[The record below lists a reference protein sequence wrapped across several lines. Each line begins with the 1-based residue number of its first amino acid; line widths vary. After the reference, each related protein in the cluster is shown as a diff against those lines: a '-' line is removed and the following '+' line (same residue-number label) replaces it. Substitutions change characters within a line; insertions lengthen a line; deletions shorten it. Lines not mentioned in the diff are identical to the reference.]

1 MQLLRDV
8 STCSASAGVFAQPRA
23 ITDIGSLEIPQCS
36 SLLPY
41 RSMLS
46 FGGSTGAIVK
56 RREFMTLLGGAAATW
71 PLEARA
77 QQGAMPVI
85 GFLSAGS
92 PTTTAALGTWR
103 QVLADAGFVEG
114 RNVAIEY
121 RFAEG
126 KYDRLPALA
135 AELVRRQVAVIV
147 AIPTPAALAAKA
159 ATTTIPIVFIAAEDP
174 VKVGLVANLARPGG
188 NVTGGSILF
197 AELGPKQLGLLREL
211 VPTAARIG
219 LLVNPNNIN
228 AEDVTKDVT
237 AAGGA
242 AGVEIE
248 VVHAS
253 NILEID
259 AAFASLVRKRADALV
274 AATDSFFFNRRL
286 QLATLATR
294 HAIPAV
300 FNAREYAE
308 VGALMSYG
316 TSLTE
321 AFRQVGIYTG
331 RILQGA
337 KPADL
342 PVVQS
347 SKFEFV
353 INLSTARALGID
365 IPPTLLARADEVI
378 E

>member
-1 MQLLRDV
+1 M
-8 STCSASAGVFAQPRA
+8 
-23 ITDIGSLEIPQCS
+23 
-36 SLLPY
+36 
-41 RSMLS
+41 
-46 FGGSTGAIVK
+46 K
-56 RREFMTLLGGAAATW
+56 RREFITLLGGAAAW
-71 PLEARA
+71 PFAARA
-77 QQGAMPVI
+77 QRSAMPVI

-126 KYDRLPALA
+126 KYNRLPALA

-228 AEDVTKDVT
+228 AEDVTKDV
-237 AAGGA
+237 AGGA
-242 AGVEIE
+242 AGVEME

-353 INLSTARALGID
+353 INLSTARAIGID
-365 IPPTLLARADEVI
+365 IPATLIARADEVI

>member
-1 MQLLRDV
+1 MNRRHFIATL
-8 STCSASAGVFAQPRA
+8 
-23 ITDIGSLEIPQCS
+23 GS
-36 SLLPY
+36 
-41 RSMLS
+41 
-46 FGGSTGAIVK
+46 
-56 RREFMTLLGGAAATW
+56 AAAW
-71 PLEARA
+71 PLAARA
-77 QQGAMPVI
+77 QQPAMPVI
-85 GFLSAGS
+85 GYLGAGS
-92 PTTTAALGTWR
+92 SATSASTATIFR
-103 QVLADAGFVEG
+103 QILAAAGYVEG

-135 AELVRRQVAVIV
+135 AELVRHQVAVIV
-147 AIPTPAALAAKA
+147 AVPTPAALAAKA

-188 NVTGGSILF
+188 NVTGGSVLF
-197 AELGPKQLGLLREL
+197 AELGPKQLGMLREI
-211 VPTAARIG
+211 VPTAVRIG
-219 LLVNPNNIN
+219 LLVNPSNVN
-228 AEDVTKDVT
+228 AADVTKDLT
-237 AAGGA
+237 AAGA
-242 AGVEIE
+242 AMGVQIE
-248 VVHAS
+248 LVQAS

-274 AATDSFFFNRRL
+274 VGTDSFFFNRRL

-300 FNAREYAE
+300 YNAREYAE
-308 VGALMSYG
+308 AGGLMSYG
-316 TSLTE
+316 TSLVE

-353 INLSTARALGID
+353 INLSTARAVGID
-365 IPPTLLARADEVI
+365 VSPTLLARADEVI

>member
-1 MQLLRDV
+1 L
-8 STCSASAGVFAQPRA
+8 
-23 ITDIGSLEIPQCS
+23 
-36 SLLPY
+36 
-41 RSMLS
+41 
-46 FGGSTGAIVK
+46 K
-56 RREFMTLLGGAAATW
+56 RRDFITLLSGAAAAW
-71 PLEARA
+71 PLAARA
-77 QQGAMPVI
+77 QQPAMPVI
-85 GFLSAGS
+85 GY
-92 PTTTAALGTWR
+92 LG
-103 QVLADAGFVEG
+103 AGFPAPGASAVAILRQGLTEAGYVEG

-126 KYDRLPALA
+126 KYDRLPSMA

-147 AIPTPAALAAKA
+147 AVPNPAALAAKA
-159 ATTTIPIVFIAAEDP
+159 ATTTIPIVFLTADDP
-174 VKVGLVANLARPGG
+174 VKLDLVANLARPGG
-188 NVTGGSILF
+188 NVTGASILF

-211 VPTAARIG
+211 VPTAVRIG
-219 LLVNPNNIN
+219 LLINPSNVNAADI
-228 AEDVTKDVT
+228 TKDLT
-237 AAGGA
+237 AAGA
-242 AGVEIE
+242 AMGVQIE
-248 VVHAS
+248 VVQAS

-259 AAFASLVRKRADALV
+259 AAFTSLVRKRAEALV
-274 AATDSFFFNRRL
+274 VGTDSFFFNRRL

-300 FNAREYAE
+300 YNAREYAE
-308 VGALMSYG
+308 AGGLMSYG
-316 TSLTE
+316 TSLME

-353 INLSTARALGID
+353 INLSTARALGLE

>member
-1 MQLLRDV
+1 
-8 STCSASAGVFAQPRA
+8 
-23 ITDIGSLEIPQCS
+23 
-36 SLLPY
+36 
-41 RSMLS
+41 
-46 FGGSTGAIVK
+46 
-56 RREFMTLLGGAAATW
+56 
-71 PLEARA
+71 
-77 QQGAMPVI
+77 
-85 GFLSAGS
+85 
-92 PTTTAALGTWR
+92 
-103 QVLADAGFVEG
+103 
-114 RNVAIEY
+114 
-121 RFAEG
+121 
-126 KYDRLPALA
+126 
-135 AELVRRQVAVIV
+135 
-147 AIPTPAALAAKA
+147 
-159 ATTTIPIVFIAAEDP
+159 
-174 VKVGLVANLARPGG
+174 
-188 NVTGGSILF
+188 
-197 AELGPKQLGLLREL
+197 LREL
-211 VPTAARIG
+211 VPTATRIG
-219 LLVNPNNIN
+219 LLINPNNIN

-237 AAGGA
+237 AAGA
-242 AGVEIE
+242 AVGVEIE

-300 FNAREYAE
+300 FNAREFAE
-308 VGALMSYG
+308 AGALMSYG

-321 AFRQVGIYTG
+321 AWRQVGIYTG

-353 INLSTARALGID
+353 INLSTARALGIE
-365 IPPTLLARADEVI
+365 IPPTLIARADEVI

>member
-1 MQLLRDV
+1 
-8 STCSASAGVFAQPRA
+8 
-23 ITDIGSLEIPQCS
+23 
-36 SLLPY
+36 
-41 RSMLS
+41 
-46 FGGSTGAIVK
+46 VK
-56 RREFMTLLGGAAATW
+56 RREFITLLGGAAAW
-71 PLEARA
+71 PFAARA
-77 QQGAMPVI
+77 QRSAMPVI

-126 KYDRLPALA
+126 KYNRLPALA

-242 AGVEIE
+242 AGVEME

-259 AAFASLVRKRADALV
+259 AALASLVRKRADALV

-353 INLSTARALGID
+353 INLSTARAIGID
-365 IPPTLLARADEVI
+365 IPATLIARADEVI

>member
-1 MQLLRDV
+1 MR
-8 STCSASAGVFAQPRA
+8 T
-23 ITDIGSLEIPQCS
+23 
-36 SLLPY
+36 
-41 RSMLS
+41 
-46 FGGSTGAIVK
+46 
-56 RREFMTLLGGAAATW
+56 RREFISLLGGAAAW
-71 PLEARA
+71 PFAARA
-77 QQGAMPVI
+77 QRSAMPVI

-126 KYDRLPALA
+126 KYNRLPALA

-228 AEDVTKDVT
+228 AEDVTKDV
-237 AAGGA
+237 AGGA
-242 AGVEIE
+242 AGVEME

-353 INLSTARALGID
+353 INLSTARAIGID
-365 IPPTLLARADEVI
+365 IPATLIARADEVI

>member
-1 MQLLRDV
+1 MTV
-8 STCSASAGVFAQPRA
+8 T
-23 ITDIGSLEIPQCS
+23 IG
-36 SLLPY
+36 
-41 RSMLS
+41 
-46 FGGSTGAIVK
+46 
-56 RREFMTLLGGAAATW
+56 RRELLAAIGGAAAAW
-71 PLEARA
+71 PLAAGA

-85 GFLSAGS
+85 GYFGAGS
-92 PTTTAALGTWR
+92 PATTTGLSTLR

-197 AELGPKQLGLLREL
+197 AELGPKQVGLLREL
-211 VPTAARIG
+211 VPTATRIG
-219 LLVNPNNIN
+219 LLINPNNIN

-237 AAGGA
+237 AAGA
-242 AGVEIE
+242 AVGVEIE

-300 FNAREYAE
+300 FNAREFAE
-308 VGALMSYG
+308 AGALMSYG

-321 AFRQVGIYTG
+321 AWRQVGIYTG

-353 INLSTARALGID
+353 INLSTARALGIE
-365 IPPTLLARADEVI
+365 IPPTLIARADEVI

>member
-1 MQLLRDV
+1 MIR
-8 STCSASAGVFAQPRA
+8 
-23 ITDIGSLEIPQCS
+23 
-36 SLLPY
+36 
-41 RSMLS
+41 
-46 FGGSTGAIVK
+46 
-56 RREFMTLLGGAAATW
+56 RREFIPLLGAAAAW
-71 PLEARA
+71 PLAARA
-77 QQGAMPVI
+77 QQPAMPVI
-85 GFLSAGS
+85 GYLSAGAS
-92 PTTTAALGTWR
+92 APTASVMAIFR
-103 QVLADAGFVEG
+103 QVLAEAGYFEG

-126 KYDRLPALA
+126 NYDRLPALA

-147 AIPTPAALAAKA
+147 AVPTPAAVAAKA
-159 ATTTIPIVFIAAEDP
+159 ATASIPIVFLGAEDP

-188 NVTGGSILF
+188 HVTGASLLF

-219 LLVNPNNIN
+219 LLINPSNMN
-228 AEDVTKDVT
+228 ADDVTKDVT
-237 AAGGA
+237 AAGA
-242 AGVEIE
+242 AMGLQIE
-248 VVHAS
+248 VVQAS

-274 AATDSFFFNRRL
+274 AGTDSFFFNRRL

-300 FNAREYAE
+300 YNAREYAE
-308 VGALMSYG
+308 AGGLMTYG
-316 TSLTE
+316 TSLIE

-353 INLSTARALGID
+353 INLSTARALSLD
-365 IPPTLLARADEVI
+365 VPPTLLARADEVI